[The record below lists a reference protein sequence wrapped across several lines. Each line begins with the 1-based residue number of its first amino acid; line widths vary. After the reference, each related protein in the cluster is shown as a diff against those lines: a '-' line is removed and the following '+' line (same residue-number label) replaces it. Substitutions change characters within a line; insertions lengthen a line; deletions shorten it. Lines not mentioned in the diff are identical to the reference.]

1 MRLKIYQINSERDK
15 NRVKFQSLD
24 SLKKLQPDETIDPS
38 LYDEVLDA
46 EIDETGLEGIF
57 RRFNSEGHPL
67 FRGHSLSV
75 SDVVVIEQ
83 GNSMTAVGEIT
94 IREGGIVTQTQ
105 RFAELADYNA
115 RIAELTESGEDF
127 EARDMAGL
135 CIPMKDMPKPGA
147 YFCDSIGFK
156 PIAFDEALTENPDDL
171 MRIVYVEPH
180 RAPYAS
186 MIPNTLEAKQKAVGD
201 GLIEV
206 TYNGDGT
213 CLISN
218 DESKLIGMDGNRRI
232 WDGNGIIAG
241 PFFVCGDA
249 GEEFR
254 GLTDEEVMRYMD
266 RFAEVED
273 ISTEEVEA
281 DMGFTIYTIN

>member
-15 NRVKFQSLD
+15 DRVKFQGLEDIKRLQDAD
-24 SLKKLQPDETIDPS
+24 SVDPS

-46 EIDETGLEGIF
+46 EVDEMTLEGIF
-57 RRFNSEGHPL
+57 QRFNTEGHPL

-75 SDVVVIEQ
+75 SDVIVID
-83 GNSMTAVGEIT
+83 N
-94 IREGGIVTQTQ
+94 
-105 RFAELADYNA
+105 AD
-115 RIAELTESGEDF
+115 ESIED
-127 EARDMAGL
+127 
-135 CIPMKDMPKPGA
+135 GA

-156 PIAFDEALTENPDDL
+156 RIDFDEALANKPDNL

-180 RAPYAS
+180 RAPYVS

-206 TYNGDGT
+206 TYNGDDT

-281 DMGFTIYTIN
+281 DMGFTLYTIN

>member
-1 MRLKIYQINSERDK
+1 M
-15 NRVKFQSLD
+15 
-24 SLKKLQPDETIDPS
+24 T
-38 LYDEVLDA
+38 
-46 EIDETGLEGIF
+46 LEGVF
-57 RRFNSEGHPL
+57 QRFNTEGHPL

-83 GNSMTAVGEIT
+83 GNSRTAVGEIT
-94 IREGGIVTQTQ
+94 VREGGVVTQTQ

-115 RIAELTESGEDF
+115 RIAELTESGKDF

-135 CIPMKDMPKPGA
+135 CIPMKDMPKIGA

-156 PIAFDEALTENPDDL
+156 RIDFDEALTEKPDNL

-180 RAPYAS
+180 RAPYVS
-186 MIPNTLEAKQKAVGD
+186 EIEHSLKSEQRAVK

-206 TYNGDGT
+206 IDNGDGT
-213 CLISN
+213 CIVSN
-218 DESKLIGMDGNRRI
+218 DEAKLIGMDGNRRI
-232 WDGNGIIAG
+232 WDGNCIIAG

-254 GLTDEEVMRYMD
+254 GLTDEEVTRYMD
-266 RFAEVED
+266 RFAEVEN
-273 ISTEEVEA
+273 ISPEEVEA
-281 DMGFTIYTIN
+281 DTGFIIYPIN